1 MHDKH
6 SIFKSFKFA
15 FDGFWTIFSKERN
28 FKLQIL
34 AGVLAVILGVLLKLD
49 LTEWLDLTLIITL
62 VLILE
67 MVNSSLEEIVDMVSP
82 EIQDRAKKAK
92 DIAAATVLVAAIGSM
107 IVGAILF
114 LPKILVIIGW
124 Y

>member
-6 SIFKSFKFA
+6 SIFKSFRFA
-15 FDGFWTIFSKERN
+15 FSGFWTIFSKERN

-34 AGVLAVILGVLLKLD
+34 AGFLAVILGTLLKLSSE
-49 LTEWLDLTLIITL
+49 EWLDLALIITL

-67 MVNSSLEEIVDMVSP
+67 MINSSLEEIVDMVSP
-82 EIQDRAKKAK
+82 EIQDKAKRAK
-92 DIAAATVLVAAIGSM
+92 DIAAATVLVAAFGS
-107 IVGAILF
+107 IVIGAILF
-114 LPKILVIIGW
+114 LPKIINLLKL